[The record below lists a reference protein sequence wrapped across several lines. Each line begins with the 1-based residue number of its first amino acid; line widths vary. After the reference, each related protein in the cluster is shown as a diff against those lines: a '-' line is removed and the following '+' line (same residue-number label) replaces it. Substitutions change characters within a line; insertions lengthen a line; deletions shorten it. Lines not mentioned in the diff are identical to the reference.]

1 MYIIGGIGMV
11 ILLLALIVL
20 YRTIRLKP
28 TSAQTAT
35 VRLDETERAENYGK
49 MLAKLIQVETVSA
62 RGQTDFTKFYN
73 FHEKLETMFPLVHK
87 HCEKHEFEG
96 SLLFRWKGN
105 GDHEP
110 ILLMSHHDVVE
121 AGQDWEHPPF
131 SGHIDEKGRVWGR
144 GTVDTKGSLFCIMMA
159 VEEMIRDGF
168 QPKCDVYL

>member
-73 FHEKLETMFPLVHK
+73 FHEKLENMFPLVHK

-110 ILLMSHHDVVE
+110 ILLMSHHDVV
-121 AGQDWEHPPF
+121 
-131 SGHIDEKGRVWGR
+131 V
-144 GTVDTKGSLFCIMMA
+144 
-159 VEEMIRDGF
+159 
-168 QPKCDVYL
+168 